1 MAASFI
7 ERETQILE
15 TVEHLSREGNDF
27 VVVGGYAV
35 SGLARHRFSVDL
47 DIVVQHK
54 DLERI
59 EAVLERD
66 DFEKHLER
74 KGFDEVYGGQFVSY
88 VKKIDGLPI
97 NVDLFVGSL
106 VCRATNASW
115 SFNYLKTHSVI
126 ADISGLEVSVR
137 CWVPVKELLIAS
149 KMHSGRKADVRDV
162 VVLME
167 NADTQK
173 VAEHLKR
180 GDLKKLR
187 GQTNRIIKALEDE
200 RLVNSLKGVFAIN
213 FDVSQRIE
221 DTRRKIEE
229 ITERLYQGR

>member
-1 MAASFI
+1 MAVRFI
-7 ERETQILE
+7 ERETKILE
-15 TVEHLSREGNDF
+15 TVEHLSREGVDF

-47 DIVVQHK
+47 DIVVQRK
-54 DLERI
+54 DLEWV
-59 EAVLERD
+59 EAVLEGD
-66 DFEKHLER
+66 GFEKHLER
-74 KGFDEVYGGQFVSY
+74 NGFDEVYGGRFVSY

-115 SFNYLKTHSVI
+115 SFNYLRTHSV
-126 ADISGLEVSVR
+126 AANISGLEVSVR
-137 CWVPVKELLIAS
+137 CRVPVKELLIAL
-149 KMHSGRKADVRDV
+149 KIHSGRKTDVRDV

-167 NADTQK
+167 NADAQK
-173 VAEHLKR
+173 IAEHLKR

-187 GQTNRIIKALEDE
+187 GQTNHIIKALEDE
-200 RLVNSLKGVFAIN
+200 RLVNSLKGVFTIN
-213 FDVSQRIE
+213 LDVSRRIE